1 MLLQRYCRGY
11 LFSNTYHRKVQSVA
25 VLQAGIRGLIARR
38 NYNRLKI
45 EVVIH
50 RGTTGARGTCHFFQ

>member
-1 MLLQRYCRGY
+1 MICLQRYCRSY

-45 EVVIH
+45 EVIYGSYRFIH
-50 RGTTGARGTCHFFQ
+50 ITTIKIS